1 MLRHVIQ
8 HLRLDRLRSERGIA
22 LITAVGVLAVL
33 AIASV
38 STIAY
43 TTSNART
50 AEYSADDANAYTLAE
65 AGFNEMLAVLNKPG
79 NSAINPNLLPATTS
93 TYENGTVTRSG
104 TFDETTWK
112 WSLTSTGYVKNSTG
126 SGAADVR
133 RTLTAKVPVY
143 PQNTQPLYADS
154 WNFVYS
160 WGTGD
165 PDGCDM
171 LVNANV
177 EVKTRLMAAGN
188 ICWANNSKQTAG
200 ELIVGGTSTLNGS
213 AYIGTSSLPISRMD
227 ANGCRIGTGAIHD
240 PCQGPPANADRVW
253 ATTITSDPGILVPPT
268 VDLDSWYENSSPGP
282 LHPCHTS
289 SGTPPVFENETS
301 PKVRNRS
308 VGTVTLTPTTSY
320 TCQTTGGGN
329 PLGELSWNNT
339 TKVLT
344 VRGTIFIDGNA
355 LINQSGT
362 YDGQATLYLSGSFL
376 INNAKFCAVAVSGSC
391 NYESGGWDPNTR
403 LLTIVAN
410 GDAGQTGVAVGD
422 SLAFSGPSGSVE
434 WQGAMYGGAYRV
446 QLNAGVKAAGPIIAD
461 EVVLN
466 SSVQEMGFGTLEE
479 VPNGMPGNP
488 LVVAQP
494 DVPELYSG

>member
-1 MLRHVIQ
+1 MRIFRILKRQ
-8 HLRLDRLRSERGIA
+8 DGIA
-22 LITAVGVLAVL
+22 MITAVGVLAVL
-33 AIASV
+33 AIATA

-43 TTSNART
+43 TTSNTRT
-50 AEYSADDANAYTLAE
+50 AEYSADDAQAYTLAE
-65 AGFNEMLAVLNKPG
+65 AGFNEMLAILNKQG
-79 NSAINPNLLPATTS
+79 NSAINPDLLPPTTS

-104 TFDETTWK
+104 TFDDGTWK
-112 WSLTSTGYVKNSTG
+112 WSLTSTGFVKNSTG
-126 SGAADVR
+126 GGMADVR

-143 PQNTQPLYADS
+143 PVNTQPLYADS

-171 LVNANV
+171 TVNANV
-177 EVKTRLMAAGN
+177 DVKTRLMVAGN
-188 ICWANNSKQTAG
+188 ICWSNGSKQSAG
-200 ELIVGGTSTLNGS
+200 ELIVGGTNTVNGS
-213 AYIGTSSLPISRMD
+213 AVIGSSAAPISRLD
-227 ANGCRIGTGAIHD
+227 ANGCRVGTGTIHD
-240 PCQGPPANADRVW
+240 PCQGPPANADKVW
-253 ATTITSDPGILVPPT
+253 ATTITSDPGILVPPS
-268 VDLDSWYENSSPGP
+268 VDLDGWYTNSSPGP

-308 VGTVTLTPTTSY
+308 VGTVNLTPTTSY
-320 TCQTTGGGN
+320 TCQTMGGEN

-355 LINQSGT
+355 FVNQSGT
-362 YDGQATLYLSGSFL
+362 YDGQATIYLSGSFL
-376 INNAKFCAVAVSGSC
+376 INASKFCAVKSAGVCDYTTGAW
-391 NYESGGWDPNTR
+391 NPNTR

-410 GDAGQTGVAVGD
+410 ADAGQSGVNAGD
-422 SLAFSGPSGSVE
+422 SLAFSGSPGSVE

-466 SSVQEMGFGTLEE
+466 SSVQEQGFSTLEE
-479 VPNGMPGNP
+479 VPTGMPGNP

-494 DVPELYSG
+494 DEPELYSG